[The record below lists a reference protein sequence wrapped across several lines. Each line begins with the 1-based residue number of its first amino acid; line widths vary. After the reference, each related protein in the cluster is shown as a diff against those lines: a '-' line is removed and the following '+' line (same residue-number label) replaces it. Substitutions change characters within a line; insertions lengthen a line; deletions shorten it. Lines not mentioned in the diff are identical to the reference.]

1 MTGPQTVP
9 IHEGRRRAETRR
21 PIFIA
26 ESLLSESLPCE
37 VSERVSNARHYAGLV
52 LSGAW
57 SGATAA

>member
-1 MTGPQTVP
+1 MKGGTGP
-9 IHEGRRRAETRR
+9 RLAALF
-21 PIFIA
+21 FIA
-26 ESLLSESLPCE
+26 ESLPCE